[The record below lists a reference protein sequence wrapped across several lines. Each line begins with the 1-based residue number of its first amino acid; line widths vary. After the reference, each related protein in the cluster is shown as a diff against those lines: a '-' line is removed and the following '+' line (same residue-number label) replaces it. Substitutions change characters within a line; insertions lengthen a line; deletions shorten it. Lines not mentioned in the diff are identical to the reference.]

1 MEIKMNNKN
10 ILVIGA
16 GIMGSGITQ
25 VIAQSGMDVCIVD
38 RHDSAISNAK
48 IQINKS
54 LSRLLKKGKIDSSDL
69 NTILNDRIKWY
80 NDLESA
86 LNSNDINLIIEAV
99 PENEQLK
106 IDIINVINKVYS
118 NKDIIYASNTSSISI
133 TQMASK
139 FYNPSKFIGMHFMNP
154 VPVMKLVEIIPG
166 IQTNDETI
174 KFTEKFVKSLGKIST
189 RSLDRAGFIAN
200 RILIPM
206 INEGFFA
213 LMENLGTPEDIDK
226 TMKFGCNQPIG
237 PLALADLIGL
247 DTCLH
252 VINILHKELGDDKY
266 RACPLLKQYV
276 SAGWLGRK
284 TKKGVF
290 VYE

>member
-1 MEIKMNNKN
+1 MNSNN

-25 VIAQSGMDVCIVD
+25 VIAQNGMDVCIVD
-38 RHDSAISNAK
+38 KYDSAISNAK
-48 IQINKS
+48 NQMGKS
-54 LSRLLKKGKIDSSDL
+54 LSRLLKKNIISERDIDV
-69 NTILNDRIKWY
+69 ILNDRIKWY
-80 NDLESA
+80 TDIETA
-86 LNSNDINLIIEAV
+86 LNSNDITLIIEAV
-99 PENEQLK
+99 PENEQIK
-106 IDIINVINKVYS
+106 IDTINIVNGIYKNK
-118 NKDIIYASNTSSISI
+118 NIIYASNTSSISI
-133 TQMASK
+133 TKMASY
-139 FYNPSKFIGMHFMNP
+139 FYEPSNFIGMHFMNP

-166 IQTNDETI
+166 IQTNSETI
-174 KFTEKFVKSLGKIST
+174 KFTENFVKSLGKIST
-189 RSLDRAGFIAN
+189 KSLDRAGFIAN

-252 VINILHKELGDDKY
+252 VIEILHKELGEDKY

-276 SAGWLGRK
+276 AAGWLGRK
-284 TKKGVF
+284 TQRGVF
-290 VYE
+290 KY

>member
-1 MEIKMNNKN
+1 MKNIN

-25 VIAQSGMDVCIVD
+25 VIAQNGMHVNVLDKNENSLD
-38 RHDSAISNAK
+38 NAK
-48 IQINKS
+48 KQIKLS
-54 LSRLLKKGKIDSSDL
+54 LSRLAKKNIISSNDIDL
-69 NTILNDRIKWY
+69 ILNEKITWY
-80 NDLESA
+80 ND
-86 LNSNDINLIIEAV
+86 INQAFAKQSIDLVIEAV
-99 PENEQLK
+99 PEDEQIK
-106 IDIINVINKVYS
+106 SNIINMVNSVCK
-118 NKDIIYASNTSSISI
+118 NEDLIYASNTSSISI

-139 FYNPSKFIGMHFMNP
+139 YKKPSNFIGMHFMNP
-154 VPVMKLVEIIPG
+154 VPIMKLVEVIPG
-166 IQTNDETI
+166 IQTNKKTI
-174 KFTEKFVKSLGKIST
+174 DFTEEFVKHIGKTTTKSI
-189 RSLDRAGFIAN
+189 DRAGFIAN

-206 INEGFFA
+206 INEGFYA

-226 TMKFGCNQPIG
+226 TMKLGCNQPIG

-276 SAGWLGRK
+276 AAGWLGRK
-284 TKKGVF
+284 TKRGVF